1 MSSAKL
7 AKPSQPIIY
16 PETDGEP
23 MAENTVQYT
32 AITTIKGN
40 LDIQFANDPQVFV
53 AADLFWYPV
62 EGNNTIRTAP
72 DTLVV
77 FGVPKGD
84 RGSYRQWE
92 ENNIPPQVVFE
103 VLSPGNRVG
112 EMIRKF
118 NFYDE
123 RGVEEYYVFDP
134 DDGLWDGWI
143 RQEGRLRSIVAM
155 QGWVSP
161 RLGVRFELGDDNEL
175 RLFRVDGQRFLS
187 MLELEVRR
195 CEAEERS
202 ELDLLAREQAQQ
214 RADQAQLRANQEQH
228 RANQEQQRAER
239 AERRAEQL
247 AAKLREAGIDLVD
260 E

>member
-7 AKPSQPIIY
+7 ATPAINY
-16 PETDGEP
+16 PESDGEP
-23 MAENTVQYT
+23 MAENTVQYN

-40 LDIQFANDPQVFV
+40 VEIQFAADPLVFV

-62 EGNNTIRTAP
+62 EGNNTLRTAP

-112 EMIRKF
+112 EMTRKF
-118 NFYDE
+118 AFYDE
-123 RGVEEYYVFDP
+123 RGVEEYYIFDP
-134 DDGLWDGWI
+134 DDGTWDGWI
-143 RQEGRLRSIVAM
+143 RQDGRLRSIPVM
-155 QGWVSP
+155 HGWISP
-161 RLGVRFELGDDNEL
+161 RLGIRFEVGEAQEL
-175 RLFRVDGQRFLS
+175 RLFRADGQRFLS
-187 MLELEVRR
+187 MLELETRRCEAEERR

-202 ELDLLAREQAQQ
+202 ELDLRAREQAQQ
-214 RADQAQLRANQEQH
+214 RAD
-228 RANQEQQRAER
+228 RAEMR
-239 AERRAEQL
+239 VRQL
-247 AAKLREAGIDLVD
+247 AAMLQAAGIDIGD